1 MVGDGATALQTANKL
16 PQIMSDEVAAEIPW
30 VQVIK
35 AAPYFAHAQFSPA
48 ETTLRIPDPGEQF
61 PYVRAMWHYARGVA
75 HAARGDVK
83 AAREDAVAITV
94 IRDRTDFTQMTSA
107 GVPAPDIV
115 RLANWVVDGRVAQAE
130 GDYAT
135 AAAAFRDAVAIQDGL
150 PYMEPPYW
158 YYPVRQSLGAVL
170 LQDGKPTEAEGM
182 FREALR
188 EHPNSAWAL
197 FGLKEAQRA
206 QGNVTAAAATQ
217 RQLDTIWE
225 GNRRE
230 ITLSML

>member
-1 MVGDGATALQTANKL
+1 
-16 PQIMSDEVAAEIPW
+16 
-30 VQVIK
+30 
-35 AAPYFAHAQFSPA
+35 
-48 ETTLRIPDPGEQF
+48 
-61 PYVRAMWHYARGVA
+61 MWHYARGVA

-83 AAREDAVAITV
+83 AARAEAEAVRAIANGS
-94 IRDRTDFTQMTSA
+94 DFTQMTSA

-115 RLANWVVDGRVAQAE
+115 RLANRVVDGRVAQAE
-130 GDYAT
+130 GDYDN

-170 LQDGKPTEAEGM
+170 LQAGRPMEAERM

-188 EHPNSAWAL
+188 EHPNSAWTL

-206 QGNVTAAAATQ
+206 QGNATAAAATQ

-225 GNRRE
+225 GDRRE

>member
-1 MVGDGATALQTANKL
+1 
-16 PQIMSDEVAAEIPW
+16 
-30 VQVIK
+30 
-35 AAPYFAHAQFSPA
+35 
-48 ETTLRIPDPGEQF
+48 
-61 PYVRAMWHYARGVA
+61 
-75 HAARGDVK
+75 
-83 AAREDAVAITV
+83 
-94 IRDRTDFTQMTSA
+94 
-107 GVPAPDIV
+107 V
-115 RLANWVVDGRVAQAE
+115 RLANRVVDGRVAQAE
-130 GDYAT
+130 GDYDN

-170 LQDGKPTEAEGM
+170 LQAGRPMEAERM

-206 QGNVTAAAATQ
+206 QGNATAAAATQ
-217 RQLDTIWE
+217 RQLDSIWE
-225 GNRRE
+225 GGRRE

>member
-1 MVGDGATALQTANKL
+1 MIDSLRN
-16 PQIMSDEVAAEIPW
+16 PQHAPVAEHDLDQSDR
-30 VQVIK
+30 
-35 AAPYFAHAQFSPA
+35 S
-48 ETTLRIPDPGEQF
+48 RDRF

-83 AAREDAVAITV
+83 AARAEAEAVRAIANGS
-94 IRDRTDFTQMTSA
+94 DFTQMTSA

-115 RLANWVVDGRVAQAE
+115 RLANRVVDGRVAQAE
-130 GDYAT
+130 GDYDN

-170 LQDGKPTEAEGM
+170 LQAGRPMEAERM

-188 EHPNSAWAL
+188 EHPNSAWTL

-206 QGNVTAAAATQ
+206 QGNATAAAATQ

-225 GNRRE
+225 GDRRE